1 MGGTKDSKM
10 NKTIALC
17 FLLAASVAIA
27 GEWNE
32 KPVMCA
38 SVPETM
44 YVIAEQNEEAL
55 LGGTQFT
62 KVKEEDGYSDTPAI
76 LKMRMYANMVTGTY
90 TIVEWHPSYDQF
102 CIISYG
108 TQLEIK
114 GLETQ

>member
-1 MGGTKDSKM
+1 M

-38 SVPETM
+38 SIPETM
-44 YVIAEQNEEAL
+44 NIIEEKNEEAL
-55 LGGTQFT
+55 LGATQFT

-76 LKMRMYANMVTGTY
+76 LKMRMFANMDTGTY
-90 TIVEWHPSYDQF
+90 TIVEWHPAYEQF
-102 CIISYG
+102 CVISYG
-108 TQLEIK
+108 TELNLK
-114 GLETQ
+114 GL

>member
-1 MGGTKDSKM
+1 M

-44 YVIAEQNEEAL
+44 NVIAEKNEEPL
-55 LGGTQFT
+55 LGGNSIYQGKRRRRLFRHACNT
-62 KVKEEDGYSDTPAI
+62 
-76 LKMRMYANMVTGTY
+76 
-90 TIVEWHPSYDQF
+90 
-102 CIISYG
+102 
-108 TQLEIK
+108 
-114 GLETQ
+114 